1 MAPSQRLLPMQC
13 NRKDPNQHSI
23 STTAMDGPVDRVSTK
38 QEKKLHGNHGTVAFC
53 RVWRGLGSMR
63 RAKQTSADSS
73 ICKKLCPAFSLHA
86 SMQVCIAFAIVIDTC
101 LLPNRQLLGRDGFHA
116 SLVRY
121 SDPEFY
127 GFLFVYSISPGC
139 GSQHF
144 EGISQRSSCLVPTT

>member
-101 LLPNRQLLGRDGFHA
+101 LLPNR
-116 SLVRY
+116 
-121 SDPEFY
+121 
-127 GFLFVYSISPGC
+127 
-139 GSQHF
+139 
-144 EGISQRSSCLVPTT
+144 